1 MDDDALTWWWCLCGV
16 AVLNLAAWA
25 GSAGWL
31 HRRHA
36 AQRAAAWSPVPWQML
51 LSAVYVLGCAYRS
64 AFPVFDVPR
73 QVMVDSWWSSVFVGR
88 SVATLA
94 ELAFAAQ
101 WALLLHGVGQ
111 VTDCTLAVRISRFI
125 VPLIVAAETSSW
137 YAVLTTSNLG
147 HVVEES
153 IWALC
158 AALLVGS
165 FIFLWPRCRPAARPA
180 IALASL
186 FGLGYVAYM
195 VSVDVPMYWARWSA
209 DLEHG
214 RPYLSLAQGVADVS
228 SRWVVS
234 HRWQDWQGEMVWMSL
249 YFSVGVWF
257 SIGLMH
263 VRLHDAAAPTRTQP
277 VAAPPKAVA
286 MTTMKSTTA
295 LSVTRVVRALQFSEQ
310 GFRSAWRDEAAFRQE
325 LACMALLAPLTLW
338 LGLPRLETVLLL
350 VLMALVLA
358 AELLNSGVEAVVD
371 MAAPDYHVLAAKAK
385 DCGSAAVMVA
395 LLTLGGAWV
404 WLAGPVLWGRLVH

>member
-1 MDDDALTWWWCLCGV
+1 MDADALTWWWCLCGV
-16 AVLNLAAWA
+16 AVINMVAWGA
-25 GSAGWL
+25 SVQTL
-31 HRRHA
+31 HRRYA
-36 AQRAAAWSPVPWQML
+36 AQQALAWNAARLQML
-51 LSAVYVLGCAYRS
+51 LSAIYVFGCAYRS

-73 QVMVDSWWSSVFVGR
+73 QVMVDSWWSSVIVGR

-101 WALLLHGVGQ
+101 WALLLRGVGQ
-111 VTDCTLAVRISRFI
+111 VTGSALAVRVSRFI

-137 YAVLTTSNLG
+137 HAVLTTSNLG

-165 FIFLWPRCRPAARPA
+165 FIFLWPRCQAAARPV

-195 VSVDVPMYWARWSA
+195 VGVDVPMYWARWNV
-209 DLEHG
+209 DLEQG
-214 RPYLSLAQGVADVS
+214 RPYLGLAQGLADVS

-263 VRLHDAAAPTRTQP
+263 VP
-277 VAAPPKAVA
+277 V
-286 MTTMKSTTA
+286 
-295 LSVTRVVRALQFSEQ
+295 R
-310 GFRSAWRDEAAFRQE
+310 G
-325 LACMALLAPLTLW
+325 
-338 LGLPRLETVLLL
+338 G
-350 VLMALVLA
+350 A
-358 AELLNSGVEAVVD
+358 AE
-371 MAAPDYHVLAAKAK
+371 APAQPAPGPRTA
-385 DCGSAAVMVA
+385 SA
-395 LLTLGGAWV
+395 
-404 WLAGPVLWGRLVH
+404 PR